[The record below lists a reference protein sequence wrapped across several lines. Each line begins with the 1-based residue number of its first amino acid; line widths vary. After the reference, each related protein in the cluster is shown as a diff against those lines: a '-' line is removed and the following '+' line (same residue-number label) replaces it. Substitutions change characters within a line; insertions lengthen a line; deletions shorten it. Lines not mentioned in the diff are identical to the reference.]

1 MNYFLKRLCLLLLPL
16 ILIGC
21 SKKSVLDEHKFK
33 LIGNEIISSELSCE
47 TIADSSVYQLD
58 PLKDGE
64 ISFKLTKGT
73 DKLALTIGDEY
84 LSLITGAAVE
94 QGFSESEKWPILQN
108 DERYLIAGN
117 FKQSDFG
124 SLLYSFALNKK
135 TGFAVLTKVQPN
147 FLYVPTAGGFIQY
160 LTCK

>member
-1 MNYFLKRLCLLLLPL
+1 MNYFHKKLCIALLPL

-21 SKKSVLDEHKFK
+21 SRNGVLDEHKFS
-33 LIGNEIISSELSCE
+33 LVGNEVVSNELSCE
-47 TIADSSVYQLD
+47 TIADSSVYLPD
-58 PLKDGE
+58 PMKDGE

-135 TGFAVLTKVQPN
+135 TGFAVWTKVQPN
-147 FLYVPTAGGFIQY
+147 FLYVPTAGGFIKY